1 MTDNRWAGYKK
12 NNGQASQVEHL
23 RSSDQWKQTVA
34 QPGCHN
40 CIPVFIKENPLL
52 ITSCTWSSY
61 FSNVKPPP
69 VFPLLSCPVLY
80 WKRPYPCLL
89 RAFGHT
95 LPFCLPP
102 FPALSP
108 PESAQCLFSPQAS
121 GGTSLPP
128 GSPPDLGAHF
138 KVEPVQHLAPC
149 KVTACLFAGLLTER
163 VYVGYYASSAYRSGA
178 ASEPHMHLAAWVDG
192 GSFFWLASL
201 CAISHLR
208 ISCYILEVIKHPF
221 KPSSRCLPFYH
232 FPLNTHM

>member
-80 WKRPYPCLL
+80 WTRPYLCLL

-95 LPFCLPP
+95 LPFCLQP

-108 PESAQCLFSPQAS
+108 PESAQRLFSPQAS

-163 VYVGYYASSAYRSGA
+163 VYVGYYCIFSVQVWSGLGAPHASGCMGGWRVVLLVGLPVCNLSPPYFMLHPRS
-178 ASEPHMHLAAWVDG
+178 H
-192 GSFFWLASL
+192 
-201 CAISHLR
+201 
-208 ISCYILEVIKHPF
+208 
-221 KPSSRCLPFYH
+221 
-232 FPLNTHM
+232 